1 MPTELLLSIL
11 NNDHLIKRSDLQSQS
26 FIIYGIIKN
35 WITKF
40 VQTREKYNSSKDR
53 IEDDIINI
61 LVQLLGSE
69 FVVSQFWTKD

>member
-40 VQTREKYNSSKDR
+40 VQTWEKYNSSKDR